1 MGAKERNK
9 NYVLEKAKEVFLERG
24 ITGVSMADIA
34 EEADFGV
41 ASVYRYFGNRKA
53 LIMECA
59 VSIWQDKRDKLRV
72 VYEKNLSESGY
83 DQIVVLTKY
92 FSWLVVNEKSF
103 SKFLLS
109 LDSFLM
115 TEDATREERKEYDA
129 ILLEI

>member
-24 ITGVSMADIA
+24 ITGVSMADVA
-34 EEADFGV
+34 KEADFGV

-72 VYEKNLSESGY
+72 VYEKICRKADMNKSSCLRNIFRGLS
-83 DQIVVLTKY
+83 
-92 FSWLVVNEKSF
+92 
-103 SKFLLS
+103 
-109 LDSFLM
+109 
-115 TEDATREERKEYDA
+115 
-129 ILLEI
+129 

>member
-34 EEADFGV
+34 KEADFGV

-92 FSWLVVNEKSF
+92 
-103 SKFLLS
+103 LS
-109 LDSFLM
+109 
-115 TEDATREERKEYDA
+115 
-129 ILLEI
+129 

>member
-34 EEADFGV
+34 KEADFGV

-59 VSIWQDKRDKLRV
+59 VSVWQDKRDKLRV
-72 VYEKNLSESGY
+72 VYEKICRKADMTRSSCLQSIFRGLS
-83 DQIVVLTKY
+83 
-92 FSWLVVNEKSF
+92 
-103 SKFLLS
+103 
-109 LDSFLM
+109 
-115 TEDATREERKEYDA
+115 
-129 ILLEI
+129 

>member
-72 VYEKNLSESGY
+72 VYEKICRKA
-83 DQIVVLTKY
+83 D
-92 FSWLVVNEKSF
+92 
-103 SKFLLS
+103 
-109 LDSFLM
+109 M
-115 TEDATREERKEYDA
+115 TRSSCLRN
-129 ILLEI
+129 IFRGLW

>member
-34 EEADFGV
+34 KEADFGV

-72 VYEKNLSESGY
+72 VYEKICRKADMTRSSCLRNIFRGLS
-83 DQIVVLTKY
+83 
-92 FSWLVVNEKSF
+92 
-103 SKFLLS
+103 
-109 LDSFLM
+109 
-115 TEDATREERKEYDA
+115 
-129 ILLEI
+129 

>member
-34 EEADFGV
+34 KEADFGV

-72 VYEKNLSESGY
+72 VYEKICRKAGLNKSSCLQNIFRGLS
-83 DQIVVLTKY
+83 
-92 FSWLVVNEKSF
+92 
-103 SKFLLS
+103 
-109 LDSFLM
+109 
-115 TEDATREERKEYDA
+115 
-129 ILLEI
+129 

>member
-24 ITGVSMADIA
+24 ITGVSMADVA
-34 EEADFGV
+34 KEADFGV

-72 VYEKNLSESGY
+72 VYEKICRKADMN
-83 DQIVVLTKY
+83 
-92 FSWLVVNEKSF
+92 KSSCLQSIF
-103 SKFLLS
+103 RGLW
-109 LDSFLM
+109 
-115 TEDATREERKEYDA
+115 
-129 ILLEI
+129 